1 MTNRTG
7 NLAAPTDERRCTAHK
22 KGPNG
27 EKGERCQAWALK
39 GQTVCR
45 VHGGKAPQNLA
56 AARRRQTE
64 ERALE
69 LVETYGRPVDT
80 TPSDALLDE
89 VKWTAGHVAWL
100 RQRVQEIEAQDAE
113 AGRTDPDADE
123 DEEQTSGP
131 GSERPHPLVWGV
143 TRRKTGG
150 DDWGRTEEAAPNI
163 WLRLYQQERAHLVK
177 VCEAAIRAGI
187 EERKVRVAE
196 QQGALVAQVIRAI
209 LADLRLTKEQQA
221 RVPEVVPRHL
231 RALAS

>member
-1 MTNRTG
+1 MANRTG
-7 NLAAPTDERRCTAHK
+7 NLQEPTEKRRCTARK
-22 KGPNG
+22 KGKDG
-27 EKGERCQAWALK
+27 QKGERCKAWALK
-39 GQTVCR
+39 GQSVCR
-45 VHGGKAPQNLA
+45 VHGGGAPQNRAA
-56 AARRRQTE
+56 AARRLAE

-69 LVETYGRPVDT
+69 LLQTYGRPVET

-100 RQRVQEIEAQDAE
+100 RQRVQEIEEAE
-113 AGRTDPDADE
+113 TATGRHPDTDDE
-123 DEEQTSGP
+123 DASGP
-131 GSERPHPLVWGV
+131 GAGRPHPLVWGV

-196 QQGALVAQVIRAI
+196 QQGAQVAAVIRGV
-209 LADLRLTKEQQA
+209 LADLRLTPVQQA
-221 RVPEVVPRHL
+221 LVSEVVPRHL